1 MFLWANLM
9 LEILEH
15 QTTEDDIRSSLDSAP
30 LGTDD
35 MITEILKVYSSI
47 LKRREGEEFN
57 TILAWLARAARP
69 LTLAEIDAVLRRL
82 SPTAAKVLSLE
93 QKLRD
98 TYSSLLEL
106 LEMTAPRQGPCTP
119 NPGPPHS
126 NRFPTQLKWCLL
138 TLPLPYTST

>member
-1 MFLWANLM
+1 MTIETKAQGMFLWANLM
-9 LEILEH
+9 LEILQH

-98 TYSSLLEL
+98 TYS
-106 LEMTAPRQGPCTP
+106 
-119 NPGPPHS
+119 
-126 NRFPTQLKWCLL
+126 QLKWCLL